1 MGGAALVVPAL
12 KLLASVRPTIDG
24 PWWWIPTRRWVA
36 PSTRSANH
44 VSRLRLTHWSWRRPS
59 SMKNPPGAIRAGLF

>member
-44 VSRLRLTHWSWRRPS
+44 VSRLRLTHW
-59 SMKNPPGAIRAGLF
+59 